1 MLAGGVQDVRMTQM
15 QRKWLS
21 VAVCAALGGTFALYQ
36 QIWSAGL
43 QLHADLDHAQPSLTD
58 IVARMVAYRQWQDDN
73 LREYKARRK
82 FHASNPRFKMEATLE
97 VRTIFRWPYSLESTV
112 LRQEGSPFI
121 REHVF
126 EKILAAETEQA
137 SKDQADIIPKN
148 YDFALLGKGECDG
161 RRSWHLSMN
170 PKRKDKY
177 LLVGELWIDA
187 EDYGICRVQG
197 VPSKRVSLWISKV
210 DIDKRLRRIEGV
222 WLTDKIES
230 TSDVRLGGN
239 VRVQIEY
246 TYDSVTVAGAKCS
259 LHRPCLAMM

>member
-1 MLAGGVQDVRMTQM
+1 MTTLQG
-15 QRKWLS
+15 RCWS
-21 VAVCAALGGTFALYQ
+21 VALCIVLGGILLLSE
-36 QIWSAGL
+36 QICSATL
-43 QLHADLDHAQPSLTD
+43 QLALVHDESQPSLSKL
-58 IVARMVAYRQWQDDN
+58 VAGMSAYRQWQDN
-73 LREYKARRK
+73 ALREYQAQRRFYAR
-82 FHASNPRFKMEATLE
+82 NERFNMDSTLE

-112 LRQEGSPFI
+112 LRKEGSSFI

-177 LLVGELWIDA
+177 LLNGEVWIDA
-187 EDYGICRVQG
+187 EDYGICRVRG
-197 VPSKRVSLWISKV
+197 VPSKRVSMWISNV
-210 DIDKRLRRIEGV
+210 EIDRRFRRIEGV

-230 TSDVRLGGN
+230 TSDVRFGGN

-246 TYDSVTVAGAKCS
+246 TYDSVTVAGTTVTRIARVS
-259 LHRPCLAMM
+259 R

>member
-1 MLAGGVQDVRMTQM
+1 MTQIG
-15 QRKWLS
+15 RKWLS
-21 VAVCAALGGTFALYQ
+21 VAVCAALGGTFALSQ
-36 QIWSAGL
+36 RIWSAGL
-43 QLHADLDHAQPSLTD
+43 QFHANLDHAQPSLTD
-58 IVARMVAYRQWQDDN
+58 IVARMVAYWEWQYDY
-73 LREYKARRK
+73 LREYQARRK
-82 FHASNPRFKMEATLE
+82 FHASNPRFNFDSTLE

-112 LRQEGSPFI
+112 LRKEGSSFI

-177 LLVGELWIDA
+177 LLNGEVWIDA
-187 EDYGICRVQG
+187 EDYGICRVRG

-210 DIDKRLRRIEGV
+210 EIDRRLRRIEGV

-230 TSDVRLGGN
+230 TSDVRFGGN
-239 VRVQIEY
+239 VHVQIEY
-246 TYDSVTVAGAKCS
+246 TYDSVTVAGTTVTRIANVS
-259 LHRPCLAMM
+259 R